1 MQNTKNIIRFLSI
14 ENSPPPFIKSFDNPK
29 FKKLVMQ
36 YNFFNTFITR
46 TIHKNEKRK

>member
-36 YNFFNTFITR
+36 YFFQHVITR